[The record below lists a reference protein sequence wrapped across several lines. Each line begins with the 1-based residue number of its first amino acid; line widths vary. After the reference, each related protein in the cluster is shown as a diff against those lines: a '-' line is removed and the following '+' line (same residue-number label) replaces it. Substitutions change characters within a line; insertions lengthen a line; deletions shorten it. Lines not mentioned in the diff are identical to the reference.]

1 MKIDQ
6 LFIMLL
12 SLISTGLH
20 YGPKADSGWGTG
32 FLLMGLA
39 GVTIIIGTADCE
51 FNVNN

>member
-12 SLISTGLH
+12 SLINTGLH

-32 FLLMGLA
+32 FSLMGLA
-39 GVTIIIGTADCE
+39 GATIIIGPADCGL
-51 FNVNN
+51 NVND